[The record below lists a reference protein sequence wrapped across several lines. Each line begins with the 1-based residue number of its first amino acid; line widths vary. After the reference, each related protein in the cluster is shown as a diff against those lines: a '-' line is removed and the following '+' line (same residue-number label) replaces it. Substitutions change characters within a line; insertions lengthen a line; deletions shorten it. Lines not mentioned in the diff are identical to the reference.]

1 MKNYTLEEYI
11 TIRKSI
17 LSQLRIW
24 EKMTKEE
31 KARFKAATSELQ
43 VNNIAINM
51 RQKYL

>member
-11 TIRKSI
+11 EIRKTI

-31 KARFKAATSELQ
+31 KTRFKSATSTLQ

>member
-1 MKNYTLEEYI
+1 MKNYSLEEYI
-11 TIRKSI
+11 TLRKSI
-17 LSQLRIW
+17 LSQLRVW

-31 KARFKAATSELQ
+31 KERFKTATSQVQ